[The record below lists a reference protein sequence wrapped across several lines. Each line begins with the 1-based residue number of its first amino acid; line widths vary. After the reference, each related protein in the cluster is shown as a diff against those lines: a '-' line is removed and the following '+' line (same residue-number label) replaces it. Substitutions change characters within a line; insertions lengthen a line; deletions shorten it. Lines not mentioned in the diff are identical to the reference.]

1 MESVLLPQ
9 KKAEE
14 FDPAKCYVTLEQI
27 ESMIEDAEKKRDRL
41 VEEYNTMGD
50 TIKKGGV
57 TFTKNAIADM
67 ELRASSEIAAL
78 KMVRHMAY
86 VTGGYRKE

>member
-1 MESVLLPQ
+1 
-9 KKAEE
+9 
-14 FDPAKCYVTLEQI
+14 
-27 ESMIEDAEKKRDRL
+27 
-41 VEEYNTMGD
+41 MGD

-67 ELRASSEIAAL
+67 ELRASGEIAVL

-86 VTGGYRKE
+86 VTGGYREE

>member
-1 MESVLLPQ
+1 MKSVLLPQ

-41 VEEYNTMGD
+41 VEEYNT
-50 TIKKGGV
+50 IGV
-57 TFTKNAIADM
+57 TFAKNAIADI
-67 ELRASSEIAAL
+67 ELRVIGEIAAL